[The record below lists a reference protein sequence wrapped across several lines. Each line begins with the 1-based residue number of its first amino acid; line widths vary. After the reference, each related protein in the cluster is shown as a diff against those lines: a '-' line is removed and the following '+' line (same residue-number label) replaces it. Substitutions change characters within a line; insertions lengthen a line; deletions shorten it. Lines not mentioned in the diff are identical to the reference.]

1 MNKRNDI
8 VQCGFIGTRQIVCC
22 KENKF
27 SARFSKVLCE
37 GAVSKKPNPPVRWG
51 HFFSLYG
58 NNLICCTNSQLNWP
72 YHQWSN
78 GWCSGI
84 PTFRCS
90 GLREWRFTTIRFS
103 LRRHSYSGKFR
114 INGCS
119 LLQSKG
125 HQTCNCALREGQWLF
140 RIFFYSKTST
150 FLRLI

>member
-1 MNKRNDI
+1 M
-8 VQCGFIGTRQIVCC
+8 TS
-22 KENKF
+22 F
-27 SARFSKVLCE
+27 SAGSLELDKLF
-37 GAVSKKPNPPVRWG
+37 AAKKISSVQDFPKFFAKEQYRRSQTHQFGEVI
-51 HFFSLYG
+51 FFSLYG

-103 LRRHSYSGKFR
+103 LRRHSYSGKLR
-114 INGCS
+114 INRCS

-125 HQTCNCALREGQWLF
+125 HQTCNCALREGQWFF